1 MAMLAKQAA
10 AFSTTIHKPSTIQIR
25 RVYGHD
31 LITCA
36 RVLLAKCNVPPI
48 FSNWMNEEK
57 PKY

>member
-1 MAMLAKQAA
+1 MEMLAKQAA
-10 AFSTTIHKPSTIQIR
+10 VFSISIHKPYIIQIR

-31 LITCA
+31 LITCV

-48 FSNWMNEEK
+48 FSNWMSEEK